1 VKLSEQRISHLAHLI
16 ADGLWR
22 EDLLDYRDE
31 VEALRTVKQT
41 LTDLLAIDDR
51 VDTMVREKLSRQKKV
66 PGSREWQILYEKYFR
81 EEMDKHSW

>member
-1 VKLSEQRISHLAHLI
+1 MKLSEQRISHLSHLI

-41 LTDLLAIDDR
+41 LTELLAIDDR
-51 VDTMVREKLSRQKKV
+51 VDTLVREKLSRQKKI

-81 EEMDKHSW
+81 EEMDKHPW